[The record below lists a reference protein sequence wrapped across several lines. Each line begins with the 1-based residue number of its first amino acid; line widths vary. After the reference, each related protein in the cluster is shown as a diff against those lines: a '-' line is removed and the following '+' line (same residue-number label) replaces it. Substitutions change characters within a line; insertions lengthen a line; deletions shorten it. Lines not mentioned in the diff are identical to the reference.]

1 VQRYV
6 TQVSASPADSAG
18 PAGEADIATNGSTS
32 GNGHGPDPAWPTGV
46 IPGTLAAPTPLAEDT
61 QAPGGPGPD
70 QAPPLPAGPVPTG
83 PLERLMSWT
92 IRKLAWSRLSDPRV
106 AVAVTGAGLLLAMI
120 VGATAPNSQTIRYVW
135 LPLTNLT
142 SLVLHG
148 GHQTIKNGPQDLIAS
163 ITLYIAIVL
172 ACAGLAG
179 MLWAH
184 SQGWRPNPRRMFLAS
199 SVVVAI
205 FACLTPVG
213 SSDTASYA
221 AYGRIAALGH
231 DPYAAHAMGWLGVH
245 SPTYASVVVY
255 EWKTQP
261 SVYGPVATWVQS
273 FAAHI
278 GGSSAQTAIWV
289 LMILNALVFLGV
301 GLLLLKTSDDPIRA
315 TLFWTANPVLILEL
329 VAGGHFDTFV
339 AATAIAAIQLA
350 RKTSGLWS
358 DILIGVLIGVGCGI
372 KVTAA
377 LVALGLAWTL
387 LRRREYGRVTRIA
400 LAAMVTVAAE
410 YSYYGLGG
418 LKPLFAGSQWVSLPS
433 VLWIPWRIAEVA
445 GVRQSALALPV
456 SIVWITAMFIV
467 AWLVYQRISADQP
480 REVVAPFALTFAY
493 ILVSPWV
500 YAWYTA
506 LPWVC
511 LTQVPR
517 NRMTRWLTIVTCVL
531 AIWHSNGGW
540 VPSGQI

>member
-1 VQRYV
+1 
-6 TQVSASPADSAG
+6 
-18 PAGEADIATNGSTS
+18 
-32 GNGHGPDPAWPTGV
+32 
-46 IPGTLAAPTPLAEDT
+46 
-61 QAPGGPGPD
+61 
-70 QAPPLPAGPVPTG
+70 
-83 PLERLMSWT
+83 
-92 IRKLAWSRLSDPRV
+92 
-106 AVAVTGAGLLLAMI
+106 
-120 VGATAPNSQTIRYVW
+120 
-135 LPLTNLT
+135 
-142 SLVLHG
+142 
-148 GHQTIKNGPQDLIAS
+148 LIAS
-163 ITLYIAIVL
+163 ITLYLAIVL

-184 SQGWRPNPRRMFLAS
+184 SQGWRPNPRRLFLAS
-199 SVVVAI
+199 TVAVAI

-231 DPYAAHAMGWLGVH
+231 DPYSANAMTWLHHHDFG
-245 SPTYASVVVY
+245 YYRVVVY

-261 SVYGPVATWVQS
+261 SVYGPVATWIQS
-273 FAAHI
+273 LAAHI
-278 GGSSAQTAIWV
+278 GGSSVQTAVWV
-289 LMILNALVFLGV
+289 LMILNALVFLAV

-339 AATAIAAIQLA
+339 AAAAIAAIQLA
-350 RKTSGLWS
+350 RKTNGLWS
-358 DILIGVLIGVGCGI
+358 DVLIGVLIGIGCGI

-387 LRRREYGRVTRIA
+387 LRRREYLRVSRIA

-418 LKPLFAGSQWVSLPS
+418 LRPLFAGSQWVSLPS
-433 VLWIPWRIAEVA
+433 VLWFPWRIAELA

-467 AWLVYQRISADQP
+467 AWLIYQRISADQP

-506 LPWVC
+506 LPWVA

-517 NRMTRWLTIVTCVL
+517 NRMTRWLTIVTVVL

>member
-1 VQRYV
+1 MGVWRHV
-6 TQVSASPADSAG
+6 TQVSADPADPAGTARQAELAANGKGRDDSAPAGQGGVIHRMLSSRAGPSAG
-18 PAGEADIATNGSTS
+18 
-32 GNGHGPDPAWPTGV
+32 
-46 IPGTLAAPTPLAEDT
+46 APPSRH
-61 QAPGGPGPD
+61 APQPD
-70 QAPPLPAGPVPTG
+70 QVTPGLPIPRGPV
-83 PLERLMSWT
+83 ERVMSWT
-92 IRKLAWSRLSDPRV
+92 IRKLSWSRLSDPRV
-106 AVAVTGAGLLLAMI
+106 AVAVTAGGLLLAMI
-120 VGATAPNSQTIRYVW
+120 VGATAPNSQTINHVW

-148 GHQTIKNGPQDLIAS
+148 GHQRVKNGPHDLIAS

-172 ACAGLAG
+172 ACLGLGG

-184 SQGWRPNPRRMFLAS
+184 SQGWRPNPRRLFLAS

-231 DPYAAHAMGWLGVH
+231 DPYSANAVPWLYTH
-245 SPTYASVVVY
+245 DFAYWHVVVY

-278 GGSSAQTAIWV
+278 GGSSVQTTIWV
-289 LMILNALVFLGV
+289 LMILNALVFLAV

-339 AATAIAAIQLA
+339 AAAAIAAIQLA
-350 RKTSGLWS
+350 RKTHGLWS
-358 DILIGVLIGVGCGI
+358 DVLIGVLIGVGCGI

-387 LRRREYGRVTRIA
+387 LRRREYLRVSRIA

-433 VLWIPWRIAEVA
+433 VLWIPWRIAELA

-456 SIVWITAMFIV
+456 SIVWITAMFLV
-467 AWLVYQRISADQP
+467 AWLIYQRISADQP

-506 LPWVC
+506 LPWVA

-517 NRMTRWLTIVTCVL
+517 NRMTRWLAIVTVVL

>member
-1 VQRYV
+1 MGGVRHV
-6 TQVSASPADSAG
+6 TQVSASPPESADPVG
-18 PAGEADIATNGSTS
+18 QADLVTS
-32 GNGHGPDPAWPTGV
+32 GTARDDSLAAGRLGV
-46 IPGTLAAPTPLAEDT
+46 IKRTLLAFTAPPPPAAPATGQD
-61 QAPGGPGPD
+61 
-70 QAPPLPAGPVPTG
+70 APPAASGAGTPAGPVG
-83 PLERLMSWT
+83 RSMSWL
-92 IRKLAWSRLSDPRV
+92 IRKLSWSRLANPRV
-106 AVAVTGAGLLLAMI
+106 AVAVTVLGLLLAMI
-120 VGATAPNSQTIRYVW
+120 VGATAPNSQTIEYVW

-142 SLVLHG
+142 SLILHG
-148 GHQTIKNGPQDLIAS
+148 GHQTIKNGPHDLIAS

-184 SQGWRPNPRRMFLAS
+184 SQGWRPNPRRLFLAS
-199 SVVVAI
+199 SVAVAI

-231 DPYAAHAMGWLGVH
+231 DPYAANAVPWLRLHDFGYYH
-245 SPTYASVVVY
+245 VVVY
-255 EWKTQP
+255 EWKSQA

-278 GGSSAQTAIWV
+278 GGHSVQTTIWV
-289 LMILNALVFLGV
+289 LMLLNALVFLGV
-301 GLLLLKTSDDPIRA
+301 GLLLLKTSDDPVRA

-350 RKTSGLWS
+350 RKTQGLWS
-358 DILIGVLIGVGCGI
+358 DVLIGVLIGVGCGI

-387 LRRREYGRVTRIA
+387 LRRREYLRVGRIA

-433 VLWIPWRIAEVA
+433 VLWIPWRIAELA

-456 SIVWITAMFIV
+456 SIVWITAMFLV
-467 AWLVYQRISADQP
+467 AWLIYQRISADQP

-506 LPWVC
+506 LPWVA

-517 NRMTRWLTIVTCVL
+517 NRMTRWLTIVTVVL